1 MLSGLIARIKV
12 NYMSKVLPN
21 QVYAGLFE
29 ILKNRELYYY
39 SDVGTKYCHLTDKG
53 RDEVT
58 KWVELVAPGMCKLEQ
73 DELDARAK
81 KLVWDELKK

>member
-1 MLSGLIARIKV
+1 
-12 NYMSKVLPN
+12 MSKILPN

-29 ILKNRELYYY
+29 IVKNQKYYY
-39 SDVGTKYCHLTDKG
+39 HSKVSSDYCHLTEEG
-53 RDEVT
+53 RAEVA
-58 KWVELVAPGMCKLEQ
+58 KWIELMAPGMYKLEQ

>member
-1 MLSGLIARIKV
+1 
-12 NYMSKVLPN
+12 MSKILPN

-39 SDVGTKYCHLTDKG
+39 SDIGPKYCHLTDKG
-53 RDEVT
+53 KDEVF
-58 KWVELVAPGMCKLEQ
+58 KWVELMAPGMYKLEQ
-73 DELDARAK
+73 DELEIRAK

>member
-1 MLSGLIARIKV
+1 MRV
-12 NYMSKVLPN
+12 YYMSKVLPN

-39 SDVGTKYCHLTDKG
+39 SEHGVKYCHLTDKG
-53 RDEVT
+53 KDEVF
-58 KWVELVAPGMCKLEQ
+58 KWIELMAPGMYKLEQ
-73 DELDARAK
+73 EELDARAK